1 MSEAHD
7 DPGTD
12 GETGTDNDTGD
23 GDDIDTGDGD
33 DIDTGDGDD
42 IDTGDGDDIDTGGD
56 DIDAESDID
65 SSTDT
70 GHRDGNADDG
80 NGVQID
86 MISGERMDELTSME
100 KIRLILDGVHEG
112 NIVILEEGLDPDE
125 ESKLIEVTMTEINP
139 DEFTGIE
146 IETYPGT
153 EQQQNDGFFDRLFGR
168 ESRTK
173 LTVIGPANRLET
185 LHKDETLIST
195 LVTRR

>member
-12 GETGTDNDTGD
+12 GDA
-23 GDDIDTGDGD
+23 
-33 DIDTGDGDD
+33 
-42 IDTGDGDDIDTGGD
+42 GGD
-56 DIDAESDID
+56 DEIDAE
-65 SSTDT
+65 
-70 GHRDGNADDG
+70 NADDG
-80 NGVQID
+80 SGVQID
-86 MISGERMDELTSME
+86 MISGERMDGLTSME
-100 KIRLILDGVHEG
+100 KIRLILDGVHDG

-125 ESKLIEVTMTEINP
+125 ESKLIEVTMAEISP

-153 EQQQNDGFFDRLFGR
+153 EQQGNGGFFDRLLGR

-185 LHKDETLIST
+185 LHKDETLISA